1 MSVGRRRDNSGMGG
15 ADSVIG
21 YRRPPRHSQF
31 KPGTSGNP
39 KGRPKQSKSLKS
51 IIQDALTS
59 KVTVREN
66 GRVRSVSKI
75 EAVVLSHV
83 ERALKGDDK
92 AAVAVIRMA
101 GHVDLLSGPE
111 DGADKTTL
119 SATEEKILMELF
131 ANQKPAKRG
140 R

>member
-92 AAVAVIRMA
+92 ASVAVIRMA